1 MVCHLY
7 PEDLNLKESIQ
18 IETGIGVQLNFDNDL
33 EFPSDFALNFLR
45 NNENKCAFYFYLV
58 DKILE
63 KAYYKDKVVV
73 VTRNEKIEMNLKGKL
88 ANTNMS
94 DSSHSEAD
102 TRIILHVFSCAHS
115 SLKDICMRTND
126 TDVVVIFVAYMPDV
140 LEIDSNVRVSGVSG
154 VEFNSS

>member
-1 MVCHLY
+1 MI
-7 PEDLNLKESIQ
+7 SS
-18 IETGIGVQLNFDNDL
+18 
-33 EFPSDFALNFLR
+33 FPDFALNFLR
-45 NNENKCAFYFYLV
+45 NNENKRAFYFYLV

>member
-1 MVCHLY
+1 M
-7 PEDLNLKESIQ
+7 
-18 IETGIGVQLNFDNDL
+18 
-33 EFPSDFALNFLR
+33 
-45 NNENKCAFYFYLV
+45 

-94 DSSHSEAD
+94 DSSHSEAE

-140 LEIDSNVRVSGVSG
+140 LEIDSNVRVSGMSS